1 MADDRQL
8 SLCIC
13 PINPFYS
20 SSLFS
25 DIADLNVWTSSLV
38 RTHQTAANI
47 PAAKISFKELDEIH
61 AGTFDGMT
69 YDEVAEMHPE
79 EYKARGSDKLNYRY
93 PKGKFR
99 KNSEASTVAQCI
111 QIMIEIVF
119 IFKYPKNLSTYS
131 RGIGG
136 LP

>member
-1 MADDRQL
+1 MRLARCKTYAHY
-8 SLCIC
+8 STNT
-13 PINPFYS
+13 INPFYS
-20 SSLFS
+20 SLLFS

-99 KNSEASTVAQCI
+99 KNSEASTVA
-111 QIMIEIVF
+111 V
-119 IFKYPKNLSTYS
+119 
-131 RGIGG
+131 
-136 LP
+136 

>member
-1 MADDRQL
+1 M
-8 SLCIC
+8 
-13 PINPFYS
+13 
-20 SSLFS
+20 
-25 DIADLNVWTSSLV
+25 V

-119 IFKYPKNLSTYS
+119 IFKYPKNLSTYLN
-131 RGIGG
+131 G
-136 LP
+136 

>member
-1 MADDRQL
+1 MYYTNT
-8 SLCIC
+8 
-13 PINPFYS
+13 INPFYS

-93 PKGKFR
+93 PKGKF
-99 KNSEASTVAQCI
+99 
-111 QIMIEIVF
+111 MIF
-119 IFKYPKNLSTYS
+119 LD
-131 RGIGG
+131 R
-136 LP
+136 L

>member
-1 MADDRQL
+1 M
-8 SLCIC
+8 
-13 PINPFYS
+13 
-20 SSLFS
+20 
-25 DIADLNVWTSSLV
+25 V

-47 PAAKISFKELDEIH
+47 PAAKTSFKELDEIH

-99 KNSEASTVAQCI
+99 KNSILCSTMYSNNDCDCI
-111 QIMIEIVF
+111 YLHI
-119 IFKYPKNLSTYS
+119 S
-131 RGIGG
+131 
-136 LP
+136 

>member
-1 MADDRQL
+1 M
-8 SLCIC
+8 
-13 PINPFYS
+13 
-20 SSLFS
+20 
-25 DIADLNVWTSSLV
+25 V

-47 PAAKISFKELDEIH
+47 PAAKTSFKELDEIH

-99 KNSEASTVAQCI
+99 KNSFCVEQCI
-111 QIMIEIVF
+111 QIMIVIVF
-119 IFKYPKNLSTYS
+119 MCTYPKMYLSTYLHN
-131 RGIGG
+131 RLIILGRWYTTYQYVHTYK
-136 LP
+136 

>member
-1 MADDRQL
+1 M
-8 SLCIC
+8 
-13 PINPFYS
+13 
-20 SSLFS
+20 
-25 DIADLNVWTSSLV
+25 V

-99 KNSEASTVAQCI
+99 KNSFCVEQCI
-111 QIMIEIVF
+111 QIMIVIVF
-119 IFKYPKNLSTYS
+119 MCTYPKMYLSTYLIS
-131 RGIGG
+131 
-136 LP
+136 